1 MPALGGPERKLAETS
16 NSSSAP
22 AWSPDGKWLVLAD
35 DTKSATEPPGL
46 LALSIETG
54 EKRRLTTPPSGRDFN
69 PAFSP
74 DGRAIAFVRS
84 QSADTNTETG
94 LIADAFVLAHQLKHA
109 GGELFDGIVDFFHR
123 QAHLFQPG
131 VWVIDDLKLFVH

>member
-94 LIADAFVLAHQLKHA
+94 LIADAFVLALTKDVRA
-109 GGELFDGIVDFFHR
+109 KAEPRRITFDTRYTYGL
-123 QAHLFQPG
+123 A
-131 VWVIDDLKLFVH
+131 WTDDGREI